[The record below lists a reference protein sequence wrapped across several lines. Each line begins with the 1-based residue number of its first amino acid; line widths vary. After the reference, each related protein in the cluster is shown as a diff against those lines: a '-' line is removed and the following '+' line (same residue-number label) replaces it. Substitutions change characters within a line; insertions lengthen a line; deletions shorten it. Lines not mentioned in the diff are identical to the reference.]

1 MLICSAKLPSPS
13 VLGFPLR
20 LLLHPSSAYVCSDD
34 CSLSGGNQCHFIT
47 RSWLIQ
53 ASSPQYAFVGP
64 QAIDPDDTAQS
75 TEFTLCLGVR
85 GSGSIE
91 RGRSIDVRIYVSTGS
106 VHPFFLASHC
116 DCCRDIDAR
125 LLLTAHHQFRMP

>member
-75 TEFTLCLGVR
+75 TEHRVYALF
-85 GSGSIE
+85 
-91 RGRSIDVRIYVSTGS
+91 GREGKWIQRARKVHRCPYLSTGS
-106 VHPFFLASHC
+106 VHPFFLASPC

-125 LLLTAHHQFRMP
+125 LLTAHQFRMP